1 MRFTNWEHLSNEL
14 FLYYLGNENARVY
27 LYVVMDRVPEI
38 NRKMDLRQIEQ
49 GFSSIFVI
57 YFAIL

>member
-1 MRFTNWEHLSNEL
+1 MSYFYTI
-14 FLYYLGNENARVY
+14 YYLGNENARVY